1 MIEMA
6 NTSNSCYFLSTYC
19 VPASVNYFAYIVL
32 IIFKN
37 SFAQRASAT
46 FFAFNHLILL
56 KGISLCKHFPVDLGF
71 SEIKGKI
78 LANLV

>member
-1 MIEMA
+1 M
-6 NTSNSCYFLSTYC
+6 
-19 VPASVNYFAYIVL
+19 PASVKYFAYIVP
-32 IIFKN
+32 IIFKD

-46 FFAFNHLILL
+46 FAFNHLILL